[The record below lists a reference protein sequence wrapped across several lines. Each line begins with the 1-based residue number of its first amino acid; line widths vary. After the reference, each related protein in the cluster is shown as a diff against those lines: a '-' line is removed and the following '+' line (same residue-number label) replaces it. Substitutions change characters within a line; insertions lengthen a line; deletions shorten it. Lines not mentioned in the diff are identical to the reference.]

1 MLLHRRNKSF
11 ATSTQLLEKMP
22 SAAKELY
29 GTLINTVR
37 GKVEAGIAALLLVG
51 LEAAFYMDTP

>member
-1 MLLHRRNKSF
+1 MFALHHRNKSF

-29 GTLINTVR
+29 GTLINSVR
-37 GKVEAGIAALLLVG
+37 SQAEFQGAAVLSSG
-51 LEAAFYMDTP
+51 